1 MGSFTLKTKIWNL
14 AELYASTVGTLML
27 KVNDRESGYKS
38 KNMMVFVMENGMM
51 VYCMELV

>member
-14 AELYASTVGTLML
+14 AELYASTVGILML